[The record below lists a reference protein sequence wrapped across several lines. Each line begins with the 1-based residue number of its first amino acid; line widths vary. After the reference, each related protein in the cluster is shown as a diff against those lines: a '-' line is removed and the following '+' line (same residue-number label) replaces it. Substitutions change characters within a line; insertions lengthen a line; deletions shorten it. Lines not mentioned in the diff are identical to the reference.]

1 MPVAKKLRKTK
12 ATPAKNDSV
21 DLESGDSSTN
31 EVDESGGGD
40 VPADVDAFFLELR
53 EGVVNEKWWQD
64 LHNMTKK
71 KPDESD
77 KDHDVIKR
85 IETSR
90 GTIGKWANLYEQT
103 EMA

>member
-1 MPVAKKLRKTK
+1 MQSMPVAKKLRKSK
-12 ATPAKNDSV
+12 AAPAKNDSV
-21 DLESGDSSTN
+21 ESESGDSSTN
-31 EVDESGGGD
+31 EVDDSGEG

-53 EGVVNEKWWQD
+53 EGVVKEKWWQD

-85 IETSR
+85 IQTSR
-90 GTIGKWANLYEQT
+90 GTIGK
-103 EMA
+103 